1 MRPEAL
7 YLTDI
12 VEAADAV
19 AEFLQSVER
28 DSFLGNELLR
38 SAVLQKLSVMGEA
51 AARVSGEFTARHPE
65 VEWADIVAFR
75 NIAVHAYFNVDWSI
89 VWVAATEDAPALR
102 EQILHILRAEYG
114 EVHPGD
120 EEGNGRA

>member
-19 AEFLQSVER
+19 AEFLQGVER

-38 SAVLQKLSVMGEA
+38 SAVLQKLSVIGEA
-51 AARVSGEFTARHPE
+51 AARLSGEFTACHPE
-65 VEWADIVAFR
+65 VEWADIIAFR
-75 NIAVHAYFNVDWSI
+75 NIVVHAYFNVDWSI
-89 VWVAATEDAPALR
+89 VWVAATEDAPLLQER
-102 EQILHILRAEYG
+102 IVRILQAEY
-114 EVHPGD
+114 PD
-120 EEGNGRA
+120 EPPNA